1 MCFFFLIE
9 ICSLF
14 FKKKKKKNKKQK
26 TNEAKSLDQ
35 SLIGTEWKMRF
46 EDRLEFM

>member
-14 FKKKKKKNKKQK
+14 FKKKKKKKQK

-35 SLIGTEWKMRF
+35 SLIGTE
-46 EDRLEFM
+46 